1 MDFFTI
7 VLIILN
13 LPALFAMF
21 ILLNRNNDL
30 RILERICWTVLAMV
44 LPIVS
49 LILFTV
55 KTQTV
60 AARRAQLQRQ

>member
-30 RILERICWTVLAMV
+30 RILERVCWTVLAMA

-55 KTQTV
+55 KTQAV